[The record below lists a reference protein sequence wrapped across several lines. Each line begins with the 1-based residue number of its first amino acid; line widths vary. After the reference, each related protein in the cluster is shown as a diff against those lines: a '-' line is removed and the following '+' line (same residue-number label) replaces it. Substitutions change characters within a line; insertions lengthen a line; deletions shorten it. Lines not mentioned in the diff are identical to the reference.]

1 MKKIIF
7 ILCLLIVFAFTACGN
22 KAEEQEDED
31 KIRDLEFTVVEDKDV
46 PDVIKQK
53 IEESKMEP
61 FKFSFSD
68 GQYLYIVVGYGEQP
82 TGGYSIQ
89 VKEVYESKDYVVILT
104 ELLGPSK
111 DDTVTMSLSYPY
123 VVVKTEDLSLP
134 VYYK

>member
-1 MKKIIF
+1 MKNVFLVLCCIIVMV
-7 ILCLLIVFAFTACGN
+7 IFTSCS
-22 KAEEQEDED
+22 KEEEHDDD

-46 PDVIKQK
+46 PEVIAQK

-61 FKFSFSD
+61 FKFSYND
-68 GQYLYIVVGYGEQP
+68 GQYLYIIVGYGEQP

-89 VKEVYESKDYVVILT
+89 VKELYESEDYVVVLT

-123 VVVKTEDLSLP
+123 VVIKTEDVSLP

>member
-1 MKKIIF
+1 MKKCILV
-7 ILCLLIVFAFTACGN
+7 LCLFMVFIFTACSDEV
-22 KAEEQEDED
+22 KEESND
-31 KIRDLEFTVVEDKDV
+31 KIKDLEFTVVDDQDI

-53 IEESKMEP
+53 IEENKMEP

-89 VKEVYESKDYVVILT
+89 VKEVYESEDYVVILT

-111 DDTVTMSLSYPY
+111 EDTVTMSLSYPFI
-123 VVVKTEDLSLP
+123 VVKTEDLSLP

>member
-1 MKKIIF
+1 MKKILI
-7 ILCLLIVFAFTACGN
+7 ILCIISVAILTSCNNA
-22 KAEEQEDED
+22 KQYEED
-31 KIRDLEFTVVEDKDV
+31 KISDLEFTVVDEQDI
-46 PDVIKQK
+46 PEIIAQK

-61 FKFSFSD
+61 FKFSYSD
-68 GQYLYIVVGYGEQP
+68 GQYLYVIIGYGEQA

-89 VKEVYESKDYVVILT
+89 VKEVYDTEKHVVILT

-123 VVVKTEDLSLP
+123 IVIKTEDLQKP

>member
-7 ILCLLIVFAFTACGN
+7 VLCLLIVCIFTSCGN
-22 KAEEQEDED
+22 KAEEQDED
-31 KIRDLEFTVVEDKDV
+31 KIRDLEFTVVEEKDV

-53 IEESKMEP
+53 IEESKAEP

-89 VKEVYESKDYVVILT
+89 VKEVYESKDYVVITT

>member
-7 ILCLLIVFAFTACGN
+7 VLCLLIVCIFTSCSN
-22 KAEEQEDED
+22 KAEEQDED
-31 KIRDLEFTVVEDKDV
+31 KIRDLEFTVVEEKDV

>member
-1 MKKIIF
+1 MKKCIF
-7 ILCLLIVFAFTACGN
+7 VLCLFMVFIFTACSDEV
-22 KAEEQEDED
+22 KEESND
-31 KIRDLEFTVVEDKDV
+31 KIKDLEFTVVDDQDI

-53 IEESKMEP
+53 IEENKMEP

-89 VKEVYESKDYVVILT
+89 VKEVYESEDYVVILT

-111 DDTVTMSLSYPY
+111 EDTVTMSLSYPFI
-123 VVVKTEDLSLP
+123 VVKTEDLSLP